1 LYFPRGAEDAQ
12 RVGTFGEVHTMK
24 HLTDEQLAL
33 HYYGEGVEDS
43 AVVSEHLHECEQ
55 CRTNLAQLGAVLG
68 SVEIPVPE
76 RPENYE
82 AIVWHNLLGY
92 LPEAKAQTKWWQIG
106 AAQRWVAFGA
116 VAALIIAA
124 FYLGRVTQV
133 QQGPPIVAQAPQAPQ
148 IQKIPETQTPAEV
161 PSGPAGTRP
170 VATTA
175 ANKGQGH
182 DRILLV
188 ALGDHLERSQMVLVE
203 LMNATPGES
212 LDISSQRQVAE
223 DLVSENRLYR
233 QTAARAKDKS
243 VTNLLDELERV
254 LVDIAHEPSKVTG
267 PELAN
272 IKQRIEAQGIVFKV
286 RVVGSQMN
294 QRKQQR
300 QTVSG
305 KTNVQRG

>member
-1 LYFPRGAEDAQ
+1 MR
-12 RVGTFGEVHTMK
+12 

-33 HYYGEGVEDS
+33 HYYGEGAEDS
-43 AVVSEHLHECEQ
+43 AETEQHLHVCDS
-55 CRTNLAQLGAVLG
+55 CRANLAQLEAVLG
-68 SVEIPVPE
+68 SVEMPVPE

-82 AIVWHNLLGY
+82 ATVWHNLRGH
-92 LPEAKAQTKWWQIG
+92 LPEREAKKKWWRIG
-106 AAQRWVAFGA
+106 APQRWASFGV

-124 FYLGRVTQV
+124 FYLGRMTNV
-133 QQGPPIVAQAPQAPQ
+133 QQPAPPAVVQNIPAPPPTKTPEAEQPAVVASGRPTT
-148 IQKIPETQTPAEV
+148 KTVPASV
-161 PSGPAGTRP
+161 
-170 VATTA
+170 V
-175 ANKGQGH
+175 NKPQGH

-212 LDISSQRQVAE
+212 LDISSQRQAAE

-233 QTAARAKDKS
+233 QTAARANDKS

-254 LVDIAHEPSKVTG
+254 LVDIAHEPSKLTG
-267 PELAN
+267 PELAS

-286 RVVGSQMN
+286 RVVGSQMK
-294 QRKQQR
+294 QRNQQR
-300 QTVSG
+300 QTESG